1 MSWKDKWIVVI
12 MRGICFQ
19 AVRTGLLYK
28 SKERHNLF
36 MERYVLEFLD
46 ATKIVSERD
55 FSKIN
60 SRKSKEFYTR
70 NW

>member
-1 MSWKDKWIVVI
+1 
-12 MRGICFQ
+12 
-19 AVRTGLLYK
+19 
-28 SKERHNLF
+28 